1 MKRIL
6 LITHGDLCHGLTSAM
21 NIINGSS
28 DGIDTISL
36 TEKETIE
43 DIEKSLDNGN
53 LIEYIFN
60 KYRDDFFVL
69 FDNGVYDNEALNLYF
84 QNYSGYIQGNES
96 RKYGIMNETDGLLLI
111 LALISDKIEHSAAN
125 WTN

>member
-1 MKRIL
+1 MVHPPSLKEIGL
-6 LITHGDLCHGLTSAM
+6 CQLEVLHLISRG
-21 NIINGSS
+21 N
-28 DGIDTISL
+28 
-36 TEKETIE
+36 KETIE
-43 DIEKSLDNGN
+43 HIEKSLDNGN

>member
-1 MKRIL
+1 MLNSKSLKGIGL
-6 LITHGDLCHGLTSAM
+6 FQLEVLHLISIGKKES
-21 NIINGSS
+21 I
-28 DGIDTISL
+28 
-36 TEKETIE
+36 ETIE
-43 DIEKSLDNGN
+43 KYIDEGN

-60 KYRDDFFVL
+60 KYRDEFFVV
-69 FDNGVYDNEALNLYF
+69 FDNEVYDNEALNLYF

-111 LALISDKIEHSAAN
+111 PALISDKIEHSAAN